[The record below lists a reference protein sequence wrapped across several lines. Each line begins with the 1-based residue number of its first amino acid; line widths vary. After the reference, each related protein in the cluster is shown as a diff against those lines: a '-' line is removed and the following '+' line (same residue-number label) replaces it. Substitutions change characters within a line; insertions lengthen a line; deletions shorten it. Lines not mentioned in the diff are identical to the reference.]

1 MTETNFS
8 AKEPSLGYYYQLRIG
23 LYLILKAKSKPKSI
37 IKIENL
43 DDVVVGDIDTLD
55 LYQTKLHINSVANLT
70 DASADFWKTIRIWSE
85 HITNGHVDAKN
96 TVFTLMTTAAVG
108 TGSFIENFKPKEEI
122 KDAGSIQKA
131 MLKVAEESSS
141 TTNAKAYES
150 FKALTSDQQFDLINS
165 IIVLD
170 NTLSIDQALT
180 SVQNELRY
188 ATHPKKLDSLIERL
202 EGWWFQLCILLLQ
215 NKIDH
220 ISLEEIQ
227 IKIAGINDSLKDDNL
242 PDDFANPIEIDEKS
256 LENYQDKLFVAQL
269 KLVAVRSNVLRSA
282 VNDFHRAFK
291 QRSKWL
297 REELTSINDE
307 ELFEKRLED
316 HWQNI
321 FSMIKDDCEG
331 MDETSLQKIGY
342 EFYKK
347 YYIERVPPIKIRERF
362 TSEYLT
368 RGSCHILSDKKRIG
382 WHPNYNDLLD
392 NYGD

>member
-150 FKALTSDQQFDLINS
+150 FKALTQ
-165 IIVLD
+165 
-170 NTLSIDQALT
+170 
-180 SVQNELRY
+180 
-188 ATHPKKLDSLIERL
+188 
-202 EGWWFQLCILLLQ
+202 
-215 NKIDH
+215 
-220 ISLEEIQ
+220 
-227 IKIAGINDSLKDDNL
+227 
-242 PDDFANPIEIDEKS
+242 
-256 LENYQDKLFVAQL
+256 
-269 KLVAVRSNVLRSA
+269 
-282 VNDFHRAFK
+282 
-291 QRSKWL
+291 
-297 REELTSINDE
+297 
-307 ELFEKRLED
+307 
-316 HWQNI
+316 
-321 FSMIKDDCEG
+321 
-331 MDETSLQKIGY
+331 
-342 EFYKK
+342 
-347 YYIERVPPIKIRERF
+347 
-362 TSEYLT
+362 
-368 RGSCHILSDKKRIG
+368 
-382 WHPNYNDLLD
+382 
-392 NYGD
+392 